1 MAESPEKTFLGTGWS
16 FPPSFD
22 RKAKNVKMFSGA
34 EDIKSSLQILLSTRL
49 GERIM
54 VPNYGCNLDELV
66 FESMDTTFET
76 FITELIR
83 IAILYHEP
91 RIDLES
97 VEYQSDNVV
106 EGILLIVINYKIR
119 ATNSREN
126 FVFPFYKNEGTNV

>member
-1 MAESPEKTFLGTGWS
+1 MAQTPEKTFLGTGWS
-16 FPPSFD
+16 FPPKFNKKSKRVEMISD
-22 RKAKNVKMFSGA
+22 V
-34 EDIKSSLQILLSTRL
+34 EDIKSSLEILLSTRL

-54 VPNYGCNLDELV
+54 VPNYGCNLDDLV
-66 FESMDTTFET
+66 FENLDKTFET
-76 FITELIR
+76 FITEIIR

-97 VEYQSDNVV
+97 IEYQADNAN
-106 EGILLIVINYKIR
+106 EGVLLIVINYKIR